1 MKNSFHFPVMEVV
14 DDVQLRSLDC
24 FFLDVEDLVVVVVDD
39 DGDDDGDDILVF
51 IVVFCLDCL
60 AFVVVRVRVRVDVD
74 LDVEDLDVVDLFFDF
89 TFVLEFFFVTNLVSL
104 LCVCDCLLLVEY
116 NFIRDNLVP

>member
-24 FFLDVEDLVVVVVDD
+24 FFLDVEDLVVVVVV
-39 DGDDDGDDILVF
+39 DDGDDILVF

-60 AFVVVRVRVRVDVD
+60 AFVVVRVRVDVD